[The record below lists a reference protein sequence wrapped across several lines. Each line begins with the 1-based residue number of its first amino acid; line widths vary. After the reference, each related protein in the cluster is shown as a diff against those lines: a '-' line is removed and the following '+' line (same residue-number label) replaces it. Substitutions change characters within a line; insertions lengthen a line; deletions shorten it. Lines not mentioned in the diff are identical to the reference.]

1 MHIYSYT
8 RSYLIYIGT
17 NVLIAL
23 DLLRKGNEVHC
34 VHYQPLASIQSE
46 STGHFYKDSSL
57 YQCTYMSLDLGG
69 FIPDSTCG
77 IMDLRYALTSIPLQ
91 KTQK

>member
-57 YQCTYMSLDLGG
+57 Y
-69 FIPDSTCG
+69 
-77 IMDLRYALTSIPLQ
+77 
-91 KTQK
+91 